1 MLLKAQKNGT
11 IKGVWIYWHSIHEP
25 FTLCR
30 WLLYFFA
37 NDIIFF
43 LNSKIKKYIK
53 KSVMWQPA
61 WLSPDRKKKK
71 NNYTIVV
78 NDQVTICANGYLHVC
93 HVQTYSE
100 RNIFP
105 FSLENK
111 NCHWSP
117 MPASLLDVGYHHYF
131 FFLFRFCS
139 SFFSLFFFWHGT
151 YPIFF
156 LWWPRSRFI
165 HGSCNL
171 F

>member
-1 MLLKAQKNGT
+1 MSLYIFILCQNILFLMLLKAQKNGT

-78 NDQVTICANGYLHVC
+78 ND
-93 HVQTYSE
+93 
-100 RNIFP
+100 
-105 FSLENK
+105 
-111 NCHWSP
+111 
-117 MPASLLDVGYHHYF
+117 
-131 FFLFRFCS
+131 
-139 SFFSLFFFWHGT
+139 
-151 YPIFF
+151 
-156 LWWPRSRFI
+156 RSRI
-165 HGSCNL
+165 CSLYISRNEHLQVNL
-171 F
+171 NFSSLRASFSWHITEEYEINKTI